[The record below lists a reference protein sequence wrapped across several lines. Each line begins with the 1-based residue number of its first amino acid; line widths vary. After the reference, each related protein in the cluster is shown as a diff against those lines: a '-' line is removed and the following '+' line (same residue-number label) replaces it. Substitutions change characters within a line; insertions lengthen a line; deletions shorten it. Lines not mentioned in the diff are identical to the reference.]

1 MRDGALLSILFSIT
15 ILGAISIILTFLI
28 STEPK
33 HKAVT
38 DIKEVIINGE
48 LYRKVEKGD

>member
-1 MRDGALLSILFSIT
+1 MRDEVLLSIIFSIT
-15 ILGAISIILTFLI
+15 ILGVMSIIYTFLI
-28 STEPK
+28 LTEPK

-48 LYRKVEKGD
+48 LYRKVEKGE